1 MPARSRARKR
11 ALDILYESEMRGLTL
26 GATLSHRMAAATA
39 AEPLNEYT
47 VQLVEGVIA
56 HRERIDELIS
66 TYAEG
71 WTLERMPAVDR
82 NVLRIGVY
90 EVLYRDDVPDPVALD
105 EAVTLARDLS
115 TDQSP
120 TFVNGLLGRLVA
132 IKPSLSA

>member
-11 ALDILYESEMRGLTL
+11 ALDILYESELRGLTL
-26 GATLSHRMAAATA
+26 GATLSHRLAI
-39 AEPLNEYT
+39 AEQPLNEYT

-56 HRERIDELIS
+56 HRDRIDELIS
-66 TYAEG
+66 TYSEG

>member
-26 GATLSHRMAAATA
+26 GATLSHRMATA
-39 AEPLNEYT
+39 EQPLNEYT

-56 HRERIDELIS
+56 HRDRIDELIS
-66 TYAEG
+66 TYSEG

-105 EAVTLARDLS
+105 EAVSLARDLS

>member
-26 GATLSHRMAAATA
+26 GATLSHRMAM
-39 AEPLNEYT
+39 AEQPLNEYT

-66 TYAEG
+66 TYSEG

>member
-26 GATLSHRMAAATA
+26 GATLSHRMATA
-39 AEPLNEYT
+39 EQPLNEYT

-82 NVLRIGVY
+82 NLLRIGVY

-105 EAVTLARDLS
+105 EAVSLARDLS

>member
-26 GATLSHRMAAATA
+26 GATLSHRMAM
-39 AEPLNEYT
+39 AEQPLNEYT
-47 VQLVEGVIA
+47 IQLVEGVIA

-66 TYAEG
+66 TYSEG

>member
-26 GATLSHRMAAATA
+26 GATLSHRMAMADQ
-39 AEPLNEYT
+39 PLNEYT
-47 VQLVEGVIA
+47 IQLVEGVIA
-56 HRERIDELIS
+56 HRDRIDELIS
-66 TYAEG
+66 TYSEG

-82 NVLRIGVY
+82 NLLRIGVY

-105 EAVTLARDLS
+105 EAVSLARDLS

>member
-26 GATLSHRMAAATA
+26 GATLSHRMAM
-39 AEPLNEYT
+39 AEQPLNEYT

-56 HRERIDELIS
+56 HRDRIDELIS
-66 TYAEG
+66 TYSEG

-105 EAVTLARDLS
+105 EAVSLARDLS

>member
-26 GATLSHRMAAATA
+26 GATLSHRMAMAD
-39 AEPLNEYT
+39 EPLNEYT

-66 TYAEG
+66 TYSEG

-82 NVLRIGVY
+82 NLLRIGVY